1 MTDYKKYVLLS
12 LSCLLLALILSM
24 GQVRKEQETLAGRLA
39 PSLLRFHIL
48 ADSDRNED
56 QQVKLEVR
64 SLILDYM
71 QDHLDRDAGK
81 EETVQYLKDNKT
93 EVEQLADRYLEEK
106 GFGYQAKL
114 ELTNCYFPARAY
126 GDMVFPCGY
135 YDAARITLGSGKGHN
150 WWCVL
155 YPRLCFVDAVCSEV
169 PVDTELA
176 LKGELSEGDYLAL
189 RDNRPKIEIR
199 FLFMPKIHP

>member
-1 MTDYKKYVLLS
+1 M
-12 LSCLLLALILSM
+12 
-24 GQVRKEQETLAGRLA
+24 
-39 PSLLRFHIL
+39 
-48 ADSDRNED
+48 
-56 QQVKLEVR
+56 R

-71 QDHLDRDAGK
+71 QNHLDRDAGK

-106 GFGYQAKL
+106 GFCYQAKL

-169 PVDTELA
+169 PVETELA

-199 FLFMPKIHP
+199 FLFMPKIHS